1 MANGSEK
8 GEGESPFPS
17 LSIHLR
23 KKGGERQTDAAAI
36 FSQSGERREV
46 FSPLSILRRQFL
58 FAREGG
64 HFRKEPPQPETSL
77 LSSFISAWCST
88 APVNTPFFLS

>member
-64 HFRKEPPQPETSL
+64 HFRKEAPNQRLPFSPPSSQRGAAQPRKH
-77 LSSFISAWCST
+77 A
-88 APVNTPFFLS
+88 VFLS